1 MQPGV
6 AAVQTFAWLTPVV
19 VGLLVVGVFALLLLI
34 GAFMRSSWRQGVVSG
49 VVLVAVVVAGGVV
62 LPPRL
67 DAWREHYDYDATW
80 ARVEARYGVR
90 LSAEDTERTLPWPRG
105 RHSGGIVD
113 QDHLGPVVMPDGSV
127 REDLYLQVQTGRPAR
142 VAVVTKPEGANELL
156 VTVGGWWDE
165 LPVVDDA
172 VA

>member
-19 VGLLVVGVFALLLLI
+19 VGLGVVGLFALLFLI
-34 GAFMRSSWRQGVVSG
+34 GSVMSSSLRQGLVSG
-49 VVLVAVVVAGGVV
+49 LVLVAVVVAGGVV

-67 DAWREHYDYDATW
+67 DAWRDHYDYDATW

-90 LSAEDTERTLPWPRG
+90 LSAEDTDRALPWPRG
-105 RHSGGIVD
+105 RRSGGIVD
-113 QDHLGPVVMPDGSV
+113 QDRLGPVVMPDGSV

-165 LPVVDDA
+165 IPVVDDA